1 MIVGTYDAISHID
14 ELRGEWPVAR
24 SLRPF
29 ENQQE
34 ALTAAETILPAIRR
48 LLNPVKAVWAL
59 RETYHQDGFL
69 RDILALTGTLR
80 TFQGEE

>member
-14 ELRGEWPVAR
+14 ELRGGWPAAR
-24 SLRPF
+24 GLRPF
-29 ENQQE
+29 ESQQE
-34 ALTAAETILPAIRR
+34 ALAAADAILPAVRR
-48 LLNPVKAVWAL
+48 LLNPVTAVWGL

-69 RDILALTGTLR
+69 RDILAVSGTLR